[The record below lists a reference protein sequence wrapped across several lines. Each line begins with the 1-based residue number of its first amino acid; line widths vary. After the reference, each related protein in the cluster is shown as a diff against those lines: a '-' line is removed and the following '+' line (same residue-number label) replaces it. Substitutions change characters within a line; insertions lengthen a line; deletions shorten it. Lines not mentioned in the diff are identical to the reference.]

1 MLPELLTDIPGPRS
15 AEYAAKLARYEAREV
30 TWMSRDFPIFW
41 DRAEGV
47 NVWDADGNRFLD
59 LTSAFAVT
67 GLGHGSPPLR
77 RALEAQAD
85 KLMHAMGDVH
95 PAGVKADLCAALSRI
110 TFERWQAGIGKTILC
125 NSGSE
130 AVEAALKTA
139 LLHSGKPGVIS
150 FAGGY
155 HGLGYGALEAAGL
168 DYFRTPFQPQLARF
182 AVRVPYPSCYR
193 CPFDCQAGFRLE
205 GEPFPNCS
213 SPCLNEIRVRLESA
227 IRQRDIGCIIV
238 EPIQGRGGEVVPP
251 RDFLRLLRAVCD
263 EHKILL
269 IFDEIYTGF
278 HRTGR
283 FFACEH
289 FEVVPDIICLGKGL
303 TGGFPLAACV
313 GRSDVM
319 DAWPLS
325 RGEALHTSTTLGNP
339 MGCAMALA
347 AIAKHEN
354 PETRDQSRRAGR
366 LLRDALRTISSSRIG
381 QVRGVGTMLGMELV
395 RADGQPDGALAGEI
409 MRQGLQDGLILLGGG
424 PFGNVLSFSPPFAIT
439 GEEIAFVRER
449 LQHYLAVLPETR
461 TGADNGV
468 RL

>member
-1 MLPELLTDIPGPRS
+1 MLPEILTAIPGPRS
-15 AEYAAKLARYEAREV
+15 AAYAEKLARYEAREV
-30 TWMSRDFPIFW
+30 TWMSPEFPIFW

-59 LTSAFAVT
+59 LTSAFAVC
-67 GLGHGSPPLR
+67 GLGHGAKPLLG
-77 RALEAQAD
+77 ALAAQAE
-85 KLMHAMGDVH
+85 KLLHAMGDVH
-95 PAGVKADLCAALSRI
+95 PAGVKAELCEALSRI
-110 TFERWQAGIGKTILC
+110 TFERWHAGTGKTILC

-150 FAGGY
+150 FDGGY
-155 HGLGYGALEAAGL
+155 HGLGYGALEAGGL
-168 DYFRTPFQPQLARF
+168 EYFREPFHTQLGRF
-182 AVRVPYPSCYR
+182 AVRAPYPSCYR
-193 CPFDCQAGFRLE
+193 CPFDCAGGFRLE
-205 GEPFPNCS
+205 GDPFPNCS
-213 SPCLNEIRVRLESA
+213 SPCLNEIRVRIESI
-227 IRQRDIGCIIV
+227 IRHRDIGCVIV
-238 EPIQGRGGEVVPP
+238 EPVQGRGGEVVPP
-251 RDFLRLLRAVCD
+251 RDFLKILRTVCD

-283 FFACEH
+283 LFACEH
-289 FEVVPDIICLGKGL
+289 FDVVPDIICLGKGL

-347 AIAKHEN
+347 AIAEHEG
-354 PETRDQSRRAGR
+354 PETRELARSAGR
-366 LLRDALRTISSSRIG
+366 LLRQGLLALRSPRIG
-381 QVRGVGTMLGMELV
+381 DIRGVGTMQGVELI
-395 RADGQPDGALAGEI
+395 RADGTPDGALAGAI

-424 PFGNVLSFSPPFAIT
+424 PFGNVLSFSPPFPIT
-439 GEEIAFVRER
+439 GEEITFVRKK
-449 LQHYLAVLPETR
+449 LQHYLETFPADIPCAPE
-461 TGADNGV
+461 GI